1 VTLVKKCSTSWI
13 EIKLKQNEIVKDV
26 CETPLNKSIDHNL
39 TARAISPL
47 DISGEKTYPAFSIS
61 PTPISNT
68 VKIAA
73 KVKDY
78 KPV

>member
-1 VTLVKKCSTSWI
+1 MTLVKKCSTSWI
-13 EIKLKQNEIVKDV
+13 EIKIKQNEIVKDV
-26 CETPLNKSIDHNL
+26 SESQLNISIDQNL
-39 TARAISPL
+39 SARAISPL
-47 DISGEKTYPAFSIS
+47 DISGEKTYTAFSIS
-61 PTPISNT
+61 PTP